1 VRGLSLLSS
10 RLPGQLKHHF
20 LSMKI
25 HHLQVQ
31 QMTTYHYAHYSIPYF
46 LISQVFLKKVSNWN
60 IEVLIF

>member
-1 VRGLSLLSS
+1 
-10 RLPGQLKHHF
+10 
-20 LSMKI
+20 MKI